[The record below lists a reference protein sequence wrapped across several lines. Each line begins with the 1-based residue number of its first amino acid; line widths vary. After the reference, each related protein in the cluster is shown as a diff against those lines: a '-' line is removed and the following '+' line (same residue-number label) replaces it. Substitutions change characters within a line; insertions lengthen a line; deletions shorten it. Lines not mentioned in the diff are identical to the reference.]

1 MKQFWDRVVPK
12 IWTRLFLLVL
22 MAILLTWVVVGIA
35 FHWLGN
41 ARNVVSELGANQVP
55 RLAHTSRLSAKAA
68 DLAILSNRIL
78 SVDQQ
83 ASGDLEEVL
92 RSSISELST
101 FISEGFDTALS
112 QDDLNALQGQL
123 ASVIRNLNHTQ
134 LLEIRAQS
142 KVEAL
147 RWLNVDMQDEAAA
160 MNADF
165 SYNIEVL
172 TRALIHEEHS
182 EKRLDMVNMLAE
194 EQSLQRTFA
203 NLENETSLA
212 TTLATQVLTSQ
223 SLSQLAQ
230 FEDLMTDAIARIN
243 NRISELPDKAEY
255 LSLEQA
261 TDALDRLT
269 LGSDGLVQ
277 DRKDWHV
284 ARAQL
289 SEHLGMAFMFL
300 TDIQRK
306 LQTQAELQRAEL
318 AETSEAFTE
327 NSAITM
333 QLLLVTT
340 ALAAIGGLAITFLY
354 IRPSIIQ
361 PMQSLTAA
369 MRHIAAGDTPSLTDL
384 PKRNDEF
391 AQLAEAVETFQDSIR
406 DRDRAIDEL
415 RQTQSEL
422 VQAGKMAAL
431 GNLSAGISHELNQP
445 LGAIRQRLHLVERA
459 IQADNK
465 DKLRVQTGKID
476 DLVLRMERIISHLRR
491 FARRSEYL
499 RENVALSSAIR
510 SALELLKAQTADH
523 GIIAHIDPKLESQTV
538 MGDAVLLE
546 QVLVNLLSN
555 ACDAIAETGKPGEIT
570 IRSEDAADSH
580 VVFSI
585 VDTGVGLG
593 DLKPE
598 RAVDPFVTTKDP
610 GEGLGL
616 GLSISYNIVTGMGGN
631 LYLARRA
638 EIGTRATVSL
648 QSGET

>member
-12 IWTRLFLLVL
+12 IWTRLFLLIL

-41 ARNVVSELGANQVP
+41 ARSVVSELGANQVP
-55 RLAHTSRLSAKAA
+55 RLAQTSRLSAKAA

-78 SVDQQ
+78 SVDQN

-112 QDDLNALQGQL
+112 QSDLDALQGQL

-134 LLEIRAQS
+134 LLEARAQS

-172 TRALIHEEHS
+172 TRALIHEEHP
-182 EKRLDMVNMLAE
+182 EKRMDMVNMLAE
-194 EQSLQRTFA
+194 EQSLQSTFA

-223 SLSQLAQ
+223 SLTQLAQ
-230 FEDLMTDAIARIN
+230 FEELMSDAIARIN

-269 LGSDGLVQ
+269 LGRDGLVQ
-277 DRKDWHV
+277 DRRDWHV
-284 ARAQL
+284 ARTQL

-300 TDIQRK
+300 TDIQRR
-306 LQTQAELQRAEL
+306 LQAQAELQRKEL
-318 AETSEAFTE
+318 AETSKSFSE
-327 NSAITM
+327 NAAITM
-333 QLLLVTT
+333 QLLLVMT

-361 PMQSLTAA
+361 PMESLTAA
-369 MRHIAAGDTPSLTDL
+369 MRQIAAGDTPTLTDL

-391 AQLAEAVETFQDSIR
+391 AQLAEAVETFQDSVR
-406 DRDRAIDEL
+406 DRDQAIDEL

-445 LGAIRQRLHLVERA
+445 LGAIRQRLHLVEKA
-459 IQADNK
+459 IEAGNK
-465 DKLRVQTGKID
+465 DKLRVQSGKID

-499 RENVALSSAIR
+499 RENVALSTAIR
-510 SALELLKAQTADH
+510 SALELLKTQMADH
-523 GIIAHIDPKLESQTV
+523 GIVAQIDPELESQNV
-538 MGDAVLLE
+538 MGDAVLME

-555 ACDAIAETGKPGEIT
+555 ACDAIAETGQPGEIN
-570 IRSEDAADSH
+570 IRAENGARGQ

-593 DLKPE
+593 DLEPE

-610 GEGLGL
+610 GDGLGL

-648 QSGET
+648 PSGEA